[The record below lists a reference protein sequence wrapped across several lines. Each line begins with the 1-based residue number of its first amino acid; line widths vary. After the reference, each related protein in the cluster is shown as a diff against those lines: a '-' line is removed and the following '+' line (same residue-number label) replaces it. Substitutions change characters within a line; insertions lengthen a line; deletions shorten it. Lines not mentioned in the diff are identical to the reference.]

1 LLIQIQIPI
10 TELNEK
16 YEVFR
21 IFNIETA
28 YMPNNNS
35 DQKVIAKYQL
45 DYDSLIYNK
54 ERTKFSV
61 LTSSELDDCQ
71 NNFLKYCDI
80 ASPIYQRSVT
90 NMCISALFL
99 KDENAIRANCKIMIN
114 TNAFLPKAV
123 NILDGR

>member
-1 LLIQIQIPI
+1 MFYNDHLLIQMQIPI

-28 YMPNNNS
+28 YIPNNDS

-45 DYDSLIYNK
+45 ENDGLIYNK

-61 LTSSELDDCQ
+61 LISSELDVCQ
-71 NNFLKYCDI
+71 KT
-80 ASPIYQRSVT
+80 S
-90 NMCISALFL
+90 
-99 KDENAIRANCKIMIN
+99 
-114 TNAFLPKAV
+114 
-123 NILDGR
+123 